1 MNVYLIEGS
10 SDDEATMQQTNKNG
24 IELPQWVD
32 FKNCIQLSIKI
43 VDFNHP
49 KVISTN
55 KAAESYSLLK

>member
-1 MNVYLIEGS
+1 MNVNLIET

-24 IELPQWVD
+24 IELPQWVN
-32 FKNCIQLSIKI
+32 FRNCIQLSIKI

-49 KVISTN
+49 IVIFIN